1 MFDPKSRYANLP
13 NRVYTRPDGSEDIY
27 KSRRILPVSDSAYG
41 ASAPGFELVVSPDQ
55 RLDNIA
61 ANELGDP
68 LAYWHIADANCAM
81 NPFALTLPGTRL
93 RFLGSAHAKSAK
105 NSRQEPEQ

>member
-13 NRVYTRPDGSEDIY
+13 NRTYTREDGSEDIY
-27 KSRRILPVSDSAYG
+27 KSRRILPVADSSQG
-41 ASAPGFELVVSPDQ
+41 AVAPGFELVVSPDQ
-55 RLDNIA
+55 RLDTIA

-68 LAYWHIADANCAM
+68 LAYWHVADANCAM

-93 RFLGSAHAKSAK
+93 RFPGTSHTDTAKRH
-105 NSRQEPEQ
+105 RQEPEQ